1 MSTLRPSTLQI
12 LGLVG
17 LLTCPIDLGAQIPA
31 AGVEIHPLSFNTADF
46 EYAPTITADGRTLYY
61 CSDRLD
67 GIGGHDIWIAT
78 RSGDG
83 AWDFSA
89 PTNIGPPVNTPLN
102 EGVASIAAD
111 GRTIFF
117 TGCERDDGLGDCDI
131 YVADLV
137 GGAFTS
143 IRNLR
148 SVNSPNWDTQ
158 PTVSADGNTLYFVSN
173 RPGALGGYRDVDI
186 YVATKLPGGEWSTP
200 RNLGAPVNTAQ
211 REDSPYLHP
220 SGELLYFSSAGH
232 GGLGGLDF
240 NVSRRDGDGW
250 SVPTNL
256 GAPINT
262 TRDERF
268 ITVPAS
274 GTAVYFSSDR
284 SDVENRGKLDIFVAT
299 GVTMPSN
306 IAGSITATGTLSATP
321 NPARDRIDVE
331 LTGIDAAPGVSH
343 ELTISDARGAVVARH
358 ALNGERTMIEIGG
371 LSSGLY
377 LLRVG
382 GLATTVMVR
391 K

>member
-1 MSTLRPSTLQI
+1 MSTRPASALGI
-12 LGLVG
+12 LAFIG
-17 LLTCPIDLGAQIPA
+17 LLIGPIDLTAQA
-31 AGVEIHPLSFNTADF
+31 SAGGVEIHSLSINTRDF

-61 CSDRLD
+61 CSDRPD
-67 GIGGHDIWIAT
+67 GVGGHDIWVAT
-78 RSGDG
+78 RAGDG

-89 PTNIGPPVNTPLN
+89 ATNIGEPVNTPLN

-117 TGCERDDGLGDCDI
+117 TGCQRDDGLGDCDI
-131 YVADLV
+131 YIAELV
-137 GGAFTS
+137 GGSFTN

-148 SVNSPNWDTQ
+148 TINSPYWDTQ
-158 PTVSADGNTLYFVSN
+158 PTVSADGRTLCFVSN
-173 RPGALGGYRDVDI
+173 RPGALGGTADI
-186 YVATKLPGGEWSTP
+186 DLYVSTKLPNGEWSAP
-200 RNLGAPVNTAQ
+200 RNLGEPVNTRY

-240 NVSRRDGDGW
+240 NVSRREGDGW
-250 SVPTNL
+250 SAPSNL

-262 TRDERF
+262 SRDERF

-274 GTAVYFSSDR
+274 GTEVYFSSER
-284 SDVENRGKLDIFVAT
+284 TDVGNLGKLDIFVAT
-299 GVTMPSN
+299 GVTIPSGIGGT
-306 IAGSITATGTLSATP
+306 IAASGTLSATP
-321 NPARDRIDVE
+321 NPARDRIDVM
-331 LTGIDAAPGVSH
+331 LTGLDAAPGVSH
-343 ELTISDARGAVVARH
+343 ELSISDARGAVVARH
-358 ALNGERTMIEIGG
+358 ALSGERTSVDISG